1 VKQVTK
7 SYQSNH
13 SNQKLLDYIHGRQ
26 QEMIDLLQMLVKAE
40 SPSHIPESQQGV
52 ISLLAEALQKRGFQI
67 SKLPGKKTGGQLF
80 AKPQN
85 RVSQQP
91 LQLIL
96 GHCDTVWPLG
106 TLAKMP
112 LYQKGDRMYGPG
124 IYDMKA
130 GLVQMIFA
138 LEAIEAL
145 EISIPV
151 TPVIFI
157 NSDEEIGSF
166 ESQRKICRLAPKMNR
181 VLVLEPSLGIQ
192 GKLKTRRK
200 GVARFVIK
208 VLGKA
213 AHAGLEPE
221 KGTSAILELSFLIQK
236 LFALNDPEKGI
247 TVNVG
252 TIDGGIRPNVVAPIS
267 SAEVD
272 VRVLYH
278 EDMDLIENKI
288 RNIQPTL
295 PNIQLEI
302 SGGFEHPPMEKTPRN
317 EQLWQLAQEVAFDLG
332 LSLEDGV
339 AGGSSDGNSTSIYA
353 PTLDGLGAVGDGAH
367 APDEFIYWQ
376 QMTERAALLAK
387 LLMADVLGC

>member
-1 VKQVTK
+1 MSISHPSHGQ
-7 SYQSNH
+7 NR
-13 SNQKLLDYIHGRQ
+13 KLLDYIHSRQ
-26 QEMIDLLQMLVKAE
+26 SEMIDLLQQLVKAE
-40 SPSHIPESQQGV
+40 SPSLIPESQQG
-52 ISLLAEALQKRGFQI
+52 IITLLGEALQKRGFQV
-67 SKLPGKKTGGQLF
+67 SQLPGKKTGGQLL
-80 AKPQN
+80 AKPKK
-85 RVSQQP
+85 RLSQQP

-96 GHCDTVWPLG
+96 GHSDTVWPLG
-106 TLAKMP
+106 TLTKMP
-112 LYQKGDRMYGPG
+112 LYQKADRMYGPG

-138 LEAIEAL
+138 LEAIAAL
-145 EISIPV
+145 EISTPV
-151 TPVIFI
+151 TPIIFI

-166 ESQRKICRLAPKMNR
+166 ESQKKICRLAPKMNR
-181 VLVLEPSLGIQ
+181 VFVLEPSLGVK

-221 KGTSAILELSFLIQK
+221 KGASAILELSFLIQK
-236 LFALNDPEKGI
+236 LFALNDPERGI

-252 TIDGGIRPNVVAPIS
+252 TIDGGIRPNVVAPVS
-267 SAEVD
+267 SAEID

-278 EDMDLIENKI
+278 EDMDLIEQNIK
-288 RNIQPTL
+288 NIQPTL

-317 EQLWQLAQEVAFDLG
+317 ERLWKLAEQAALELG
-332 LSLEDGV
+332 FSLEDGT
-339 AGGSSDGNSTSIYA
+339 AGGSSDGNTTSIYA

-376 QMTERAALLAK
+376 QMTERSALLAR
-387 LLMADVLGC
+387 LLTADLFE